1 MYIGFKKVPQLPQ
14 VYLLQLQAHHQRFH
28 WYLCLHDYILG
39 PANEMA
45 NICSRA
51 WHLTNSQFLA
61 YFNLHFPQK
70 KTMASMPTVK
80 SDEYRA
86 HLCTFQQSIR
96 NDVGEKYAKSK
107 DLH

>member
-1 MYIGFKKVPQLPQ
+1 
-14 VYLLQLQAHHQRFH
+14 
-28 WYLCLHDYILG
+28 
-39 PANEMA
+39 
-45 NICSRA
+45 
-51 WHLTNSQFLA
+51 
-61 YFNLHFPQK
+61 
-70 KTMASMPTVK
+70 MASMPTVK